1 VRVPRFVVTGAG
13 EWGLSMARRLLR
25 ARDRGRLELERIVLV
40 DRDPA
45 LASAVPADP
54 SVTFV
59 AAAWDDWLDGELH
72 AFGDGHLV
80 PYHWAPHLLSGW
92 LSRRLREAG
101 ARVAPA
107 GPPAPVGTPYE
118 AETAGGDRALS
129 YATWPCPPSCIE
141 PDLCPHT
148 RGPRDWSLA
157 GKLRDGGPERVVFP
171 CLHLVW
177 GVGTVPVADVLAARD
192 RLCARLGGGEPF
204 VAEIGTASHCHG
216 LLARVA
222 VTPA

>member
-1 VRVPRFVVTGAG
+1 VHVPRFVVTGAG
-13 EWGLSMARRLLR
+13 EWGLSMARRLLQ
-25 ARDRGRLELERIVLV
+25 ARDRGRLRLEHIVIV

-45 LASAVPADP
+45 TAAAVPADP
-54 SVTFV
+54 SVRF
-59 AAAWDDWLDGELH
+59 AAASWDDWLDAELD

-92 LSRRLREAG
+92 LARRMREAG
-101 ARVAPA
+101 ARVAAA
-107 GPPAPVGTPYE
+107 GPPPSVGTPYE
-118 AETAGGDRALS
+118 AETRAGDRALS

-157 GKLRDGGPERVVFP
+157 GLLRRAPQRHVFP

-177 GVGTVPVADVLAARD
+177 GVGTIPVQDVLAARD
-192 RLCARLGGGEPF
+192 ALCAR
-204 VAEIGTASHCHG
+204 VARGDAFAVEIGTASHCHG
-216 LLARVA
+216 LLARLA
-222 VTPA
+222 VTPS